1 MRRERFDKM
10 NVVPFIDIVLVLLVI
25 VLATASFVQNKTIKI
40 DLPSASTKKSED
52 KKSIVI
58 AIDKEGKYFYDTQE
72 LTFEEMEDRLN
83 KLDPKKDVVSLH
95 TDKLTPFDYFV
106 KVIDVM
112 KVMKAKGFENIS
124 IVTKQ

>member
-40 DLPSASTKKSED
+40 DLPAASSKKSEE

-72 LTFEEMEDRLN
+72 LTFEQMQERLE

-112 KVMKAKGFENIS
+112 KAKGFENIS

>member
-25 VLATASFVQNKTIKI
+25 VLATASFVNNKTIKI

-58 AIDKEGKYFYDTQE
+58 AIDKEGKYFYNKEPLSFEMLTARIDT
-72 LTFEEMEDRLN
+72 
-83 KLDPKKDVVSLH
+83 LDPKKDIISLH

-106 KVIDVM
+106 KIIDT
-112 KVMKAKGFENIS
+112 MKAKGFENIS

>member
-40 DLPSASTKKSED
+40 DLPAASSKKSEE

-58 AIDKEGKYFYDTQE
+58 AIDKEGKYFYNKAPV
-72 LTFEEMEDRLN
+72 TFEVLKI
-83 KLDPKKDVVSLH
+83 KLGTLQPKKDIVSLH

-112 KVMKAKGFENIS
+112 KARGFENIS

>member
-40 DLPSASTKKSED
+40 DLPSASSKKAEE

-58 AIDKEGKYFYDTQE
+58 AIDKEGKYFYNKE
-72 LTFEEMEDRLN
+72 ALTFEEMQLRLN
-83 KLDPKKDVVSLH
+83 ALDPQKDIVSLH
-95 TDKLTPFDYFV
+95 TDRLTPFDYFV

-112 KVMKAKGFENIS
+112 KAKGFENLS

>member
-25 VLATASFVQNKTIKI
+25 VLATASFVNNKSIKI
-40 DLPSASTKKSED
+40 DLPSASTKKAEE
-52 KKSIVI
+52 KKSVVI
-58 AIDKEGKYFYDTQE
+58 SIDKEGNYFYDKEPLSFEALQE
-72 LTFEEMEDRLN
+72 KLYT
-83 KLDPKKDVVSLH
+83 LDPHKDLISLH

-106 KVIDVM
+106 KVIDMM
-112 KVMKAKGFENIS
+112 KSKGFENVS

>member
-40 DLPSASTKKSED
+40 DLPAASSKKSEE

-58 AIDKEGKYFYDTQE
+58 AIDKEGKYFYNKSPV
-72 LTFEEMEDRLN
+72 TFEALKRKLN
-83 KLDPKKDVVSLH
+83 TLHPKKDIVSLH

-112 KVMKAKGFENIS
+112 KAREFENIS

>member
-40 DLPSASTKKSED
+40 DLPAASSKKSEE

-58 AIDKEGKYFYDTQE
+58 AIDKEGKYFYNKSPV
-72 LTFEEMEDRLN
+72 TFEVLKT
-83 KLDPKKDVVSLH
+83 KLGTLQPKKDIISLH

-112 KVMKAKGFENIS
+112 KARGFENIS

>member
-40 DLPSASTKKSED
+40 DLPAASSKKSEE
-52 KKSIVI
+52 KKSVVI
-58 AIDKEGKYFYDTQE
+58 AIDKEGKYFYNKNPV
-72 LTFEEMEDRLN
+72 TFEVLKT
-83 KLDPKKDVVSLH
+83 KLGTLQPKKDIISLH

-112 KVMKAKGFENIS
+112 KARGFENIS

>member
-25 VLATASFVQNKTIKI
+25 VLATASFVQNKSIKI
-40 DLPSASTKKSED
+40 DLPAASSKKSEE

-58 AIDKEGKYFYDTQE
+58 AIDKEGKYFYNTE
-72 LTFEEMEDRLN
+72 ALTFEMLQTKIDT
-83 KLDPKKDVVSLH
+83 LDPKKDLVSLH

-106 KVIDVM
+106 KIID
-112 KVMKAKGFENIS
+112 VMKAKGFENIS

>member
-40 DLPSASTKKSED
+40 DLPAASSKKSEE
-52 KKSIVI
+52 KKSVVI
-58 AIDKEGKYFYDTQE
+58 AIDKEGKYFYDKTPV
-72 LTFEEMEDRLN
+72 TFEALKT
-83 KLDPKKDVVSLH
+83 KLGTLQPKKDIVSLH

-112 KVMKAKGFENIS
+112 KARGFENIS

>member
-40 DLPSASTKKSED
+40 DLPSASTKKAEE

-58 AIDKEGKYFYDTQE
+58 AIDKEGKYFYDKEELSFEQMQE
-72 LTFEEMEDRLN
+72 RLN
-83 KLDPKKDVVSLH
+83 KLDPKKDIVSLH

-112 KVMKAKGFENIS
+112 KAKGFENIS

>member
-25 VLATASFVQNKTIKI
+25 VLATASFVQNKSIKI
-40 DLPSASTKKSED
+40 DLPAASSKKSEE

-58 AIDKEGKYFYDTQE
+58 SIDKAGKYFYDKAPVG
-72 LTFEEMEDRLN
+72 FEALEVKLQS
-83 KLDPKKDVVSLH
+83 LDPKKDVVSLH

-112 KVMKAKGFENIS
+112 KAQGFENIS